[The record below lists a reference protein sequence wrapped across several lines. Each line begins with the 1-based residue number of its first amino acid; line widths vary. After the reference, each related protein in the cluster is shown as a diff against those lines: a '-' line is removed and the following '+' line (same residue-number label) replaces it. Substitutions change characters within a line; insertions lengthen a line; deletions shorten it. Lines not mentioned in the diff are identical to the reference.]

1 MRLSCKDTGLAMAL
15 GLLGTKLGMTTAFD
29 ERGRGVAVTLLEITP
44 NRVTQVKTVGKEG
57 YNAVQ
62 LGVGEKRRP
71 TKAEAGHA
79 ARSGGPAPA
88 FLREFRLA
96 ADPPALGSQITV
108 DLFADVAAVDVS
120 ARSKGKGFAGVVKR
134 HNFSRGP
141 KTHGSKAYRRPK
153 SSGTSATPSEVLN
166 GRPMPGHMGAAWTT
180 CRNVKVLK
188 VDVEKGLLI
197 VKGAT
202 PGPNG
207 CRVVVCPT
215 RKRRRHHK

>member
-1 MRLSCKDTGLAMAL
+1 
-15 GLLGTKLGMTTAFD
+15 MTTAFD
-29 ERGRGVAVTLLEITP
+29 ERGRAVAVTVLEITP
-44 NRVTQVKTVGKEG
+44 NRVTQVKTVAKDG
-57 YNAVQ
+57 YDAVQ
-62 LGVGEKRRP
+62 VGVGEKRHP
-71 TKAEAGHA
+71 TKPETGHA

-88 FLREFRLA
+88 FVREFRIA
-96 ADPPALGSQITV
+96 EEPPAIGSLLTV
-108 DLFADVAAVDVS
+108 DLLADVAAVDIS

-180 CRNVKVLK
+180 CRNVKVFK
-188 VDVEKGLLI
+188 IDAAKSLLV

-207 CRVVVCPT
+207 CLVVVRPT
-215 RKRRRHHK
+215 GKRRRHHK